1 MTRLR
6 DVAEAAHFKA
16 ETDDDFFSPKIEM
29 PDKSLF
35 SRLMIKK
42 GLNLAIQQSN

>member
-16 ETDDDFFSPKIEM
+16 ETDDDFFSPKVEM